1 MTHSPL
7 SKQGSSNSYEPLDT
21 QKVLKS
27 QSTMSMIAHLHDIL
41 DAIIDSVLGKLNGMP
56 FILRY
61 FLKILYQECMKK
73 YHYEQ

>member
-1 MTHSPL
+1 
-7 SKQGSSNSYEPLDT
+7 
-21 QKVLKS
+21 
-27 QSTMSMIAHLHDIL
+27 MIAHLHDIL